1 MACTI
6 NLYDYLFTKES
17 PEQVEGDEA
26 PAEAADEE
34 EEAEEDAA
42 VEAPHP
48 VSCEPCSL
56 NPRMP
61 QGPSFL
67 DNLNPDSLIVKSGFC
82 EPDLLAYAEKPGTAF
97 QFERVGF
104 FAVDKVS
111 AWNRRPDST
120 SFFFFECLA
129 VDRMEPTPNHRT
141 DGRSTRHPALPIP
154 SHPCPESEDSTKEKP
169 IFNRVVTLKESKD
182 KKAL

>member
-34 EEAEEDAA
+34 EEVEEDAA
-42 VEAPHP
+42 VEAPRHP
-48 VSCEPCSL
+48 VSRDPCSL
-56 NPRMP
+56 NPRMR

-104 FAVDKVS
+104 FAVDKV
-111 AWNRRPDST
+111 PHGT
-120 SFFFFECLA
+120 E
-129 VDRMEPTPNHRT
+129 PNHCT
-141 DGRSTRHPALPIP
+141 DGPSTRHPALPTP
-154 SHPCPESEDSTKEKP
+154 SHPCLDSDP
-169 IFNRVVTLKESKD
+169 FN
-182 KKAL
+182 

>member
-1 MACTI
+1 M
-6 NLYDYLFTKES
+6 
-17 PEQVEGDEA
+17 
-26 PAEAADEE
+26 
-34 EEAEEDAA
+34 
-42 VEAPHP
+42 
-48 VSCEPCSL
+48 
-56 NPRMP
+56 R

-104 FAVDKVS
+104 FAVDKV
-111 AWNRRPDST
+111 PHGT
-120 SFFFFECLA
+120 
-129 VDRMEPTPNHRT
+129 EPSHRT
-141 DGRSTRHPALPIP
+141 DGPSTRHPALPTP
-154 SHPCPESEDSTKEKP
+154 SHPCLESEDSTKEKP